1 MRLPRSHELFFA
13 LLVEFRFQNPTL
25 NHFVVLFQILLD
37 HAVCEAAFFHRAN
50 IQQQQDTHYRR
61 GSGESSTS
69 RLDRHVEQTS
79 PDALFQL
86 NWLYGYGKS
95 RSAPFRVFVSNCDG
109 C

>member
-1 MRLPRSHELFFA
+1 
-13 LLVEFRFQNPTL
+13 
-25 NHFVVLFQILLD
+25 
-37 HAVCEAAFFHRAN
+37 
-50 IQQQQDTHYRR
+50 
-61 GSGESSTS
+61 
-69 RLDRHVEQTS
+69 VEQTS